1 MNQQQTATYL
11 QALAASLTIK
21 VIIPGLMLLALVGL
35 FLWVIFQA
43 QKRQDFDASEFL
55 RGEDNKLSMSRLFAF
70 VACCWSTWHLSA
82 LTFDQGVS
90 EEKFMVY
97 LATWSGSLVALQAIN
112 AFRPGSKPPP
122 MKDDTPQ

>member
-1 MNQQQTATYL
+1 MNQAQTTTYL

-21 VIIPGLMLLALVGL
+21 VIVPGLMLLALVCL

-43 QKRQDFDASEFL
+43 QKRPDFDASEFL
-55 RGEDNKLSMSRLFAF
+55 RGDDNRLSMAKLFAF

-82 LTFDQGVS
+82 LTFDAGVS

-112 AFRPGSKPPP
+112 AFRPGSKPPVTKEDP
-122 MKDDTPQ
+122 PQ